1 LTETILG
8 LVRHGQTDWNAQ
20 LRLQGVSDIPLNETG
35 ILQAQLAASQVN
47 AADWDVI
54 LASPLSRAKD
64 TAKAFAVKFGLE
76 IEIVPDLIERSF
88 GEAEGLSHSE
98 WRRVFESH
106 EPIPG
111 LESMEDLEARSI
123 RLLETIATTYQGKR
137 VLAISHGSL
146 IRKVLRIVSNLELP
160 LPQDRMENLSLS
172 TLIHSDG
179 QWSVSTYSSKS
190 LAEIV
195 Q

>member
-1 LTETILG
+1 MTETILG

-20 LRLQGVSDIPLNETG
+20 LRLQGVSDIPLNATG
-35 ILQAQLAASQVN
+35 VLQARLAVNQVN
-47 AADWDVI
+47 SADWDVV
-54 LASPLSRAKD
+54 LASPLSRARD
-64 TAKAFAVKFGLE
+64 TAKAFAIKFGLE
-76 IEIVPDLIERSF
+76 VEIVPDLIERSF

-123 RLLETIATTYQGKR
+123 RLLETIASAYQGKR

-172 TLIHSDG
+172 TLVHSDG
-179 QWSVSTYSSKS
+179 QWSVRTYSSKS

-195 Q
+195 E